1 MAHLRLFQLLIRAA
15 WLHQTPGAGV
25 ARVIHRVLIGLA
37 GGLMLLGG
45 PVLAEDPP
53 TRVGSLNYISGEVSY
68 ALRGEEGEPG
78 SPDALSW
85 AQADFNQPVCQDMSL
100 KTGAMARARVRIGP
114 DAIQLSGG
122 TSLNMLNLNDQLIE
136 ASVPYGRIHLRLSEL
151 DHGEVVELEMA
162 RGSLWL
168 LQPGDYDL
176 DTGAA
181 DQPTRIIVFS
191 GKARFIG
198 GESDLPI
205 AAGHEVQVSGN
216 YPAVVATERPSDEPA
231 FKLPEPAQAA
241 TPATPPAAAQPVAQ
255 PTVPAPA
262 AVEPKAAPAGQSP
275 PALPEPSKSAEEVPS
290 ASPQPAPGTTPAG
303 SQEERG
309 EARVATAENPRGS
322 SDDFLFWVE
331 DSDNNPPPAQQSAQ
345 YVSAAATGS
354 EALDQYGQWQTLP
367 DAGPVWF
374 PSSVPDGWTPYR
386 FGHWESIPPW
396 GWTWIDDQPWGFAPF
411 HYGRWINI
419 DGHWGWVPGAVVP
432 DPVYAP
438 ALVAFLD
445 APDDSGGGP
454 DGGPDVGWFP
464 LGPGDD
470 YVPWYAAGPAYV
482 ERVNVF
488 WHGQFHDF
496 AGLDRG
502 GFRRDAW
509 RGNFYNRRF
518 ATVVSRE
525 SFASSR
531 RLDRALRPV
540 SAERLERA
548 TVMRGAPRVMP
559 AVMRSGEGFAG
570 ARGGPAAA
578 AVGHAQPGG
587 IRPGS
592 PGEAERGRPSPA
604 AGSRRNAPALATG
617 RGIERPQ
624 QNFGHAETGHAGIG
638 HNAAGPYRGNAQQF
652 GRPQTF
658 QNPAQAYRGNAQQF
672 GRPQTFQNPAQA
684 ARGGMP
690 SFGQPQMF
698 HTPAASYRGAATF
711 GQAAARPAPAASG
724 GGHHK

>member
-1 MAHLRLFQLLIRAA
+1 M
-15 WLHQTPGAGV
+15 V
-25 ARVIHRVLIGLA
+25 
-37 GGLMLLGG
+37 LLGG

-85 AQADFNQPVCQDMSL
+85 TQADFNQPICQDMSL

-181 DQPTRIIVFS
+181 DQPTRIVVFS

-216 YPAVVATERPSDEPA
+216 YPAVVATERHSDELT
-231 FKLPEPAQAA
+231 FKLPEPSQAA
-241 TPATPPAAAQPVAQ
+241 TPAAQPAAQ
-255 PTVPAPA
+255 PTVPPPA
-262 AVEPKAAPAGQSP
+262 AVEPKAAPASQSP
-275 PALPEPSKSAEEVPS
+275 PAVPEPPKSAEEAPS
-290 ASPQPAPGTTPAG
+290 APPPLAPAAIPAATPAG
-303 SQEERG
+303 SQGERR

-331 DSDNNPPPAQQSAQ
+331 DPDNNPPPAQQSAQ
-345 YVSAAATGS
+345 YVSTGATGS

-367 DAGPVWF
+367 DAGPTWF
-374 PSSVPDGWTPYR
+374 PSSVPDGWAPYR

-411 HYGRWINI
+411 HYGRWINV
-419 DGHWGWVPGAVVP
+419 DGRWGWVPGTP
-432 DPVYAP
+432 DPHPVYTP

-445 APDDSGGGP
+445 APDGPGGGP

-482 ERVNVF
+482 ERINVF
-488 WHGQFHDF
+488 WHGPFHDF
-496 AGLDRG
+496 AGLDGG
-502 GFRRDAW
+502 GFRRD
-509 RGNFYNRRF
+509 
-518 ATVVSRE
+518 VV
-525 SFASSR
+525 
-531 RLDRALRPV
+531 
-540 SAERLERA
+540 
-548 TVMRGAPRVMP
+548 
-559 AVMRSGEGFAG
+559 
-570 ARGGPAAA
+570 
-578 AVGHAQPGG
+578 
-587 IRPGS
+587 
-592 PGEAERGRPSPA
+592 
-604 AGSRRNAPALATG
+604 
-617 RGIERPQ
+617 
-624 QNFGHAETGHAGIG
+624 
-638 HNAAGPYRGNAQQF
+638 
-652 GRPQTF
+652 
-658 QNPAQAYRGNAQQF
+658 
-672 GRPQTFQNPAQA
+672 
-684 ARGGMP
+684 
-690 SFGQPQMF
+690 
-698 HTPAASYRGAATF
+698 
-711 GQAAARPAPAASG
+711 ARPASTTGGLRPSYRAKPSPIPAGSTAHCGRCRLSG
-724 GGHHK
+724 WSGRR